1 MWWHYILVFLVALL
15 VDIVPFPFPPA
26 FTVMVLLQILFDLDV
41 WMVIFVGVAGS
52 VLGRYILLLYAP
64 LISKRY
70 LKAAKNED
78 IQFLGEK
85 MNENKWVGQLFVLA
99 YSLLP
104 LPTTPLFLGAG
115 ISKIKPVYI
124 IPAFIVGKFTSDSI
138 ALHLGKCFE
147 KFSEN
152 SRSNFFLGICHK
164 FNFKLYDAIFS
175 VVYRLAHINP
185 EEEIFTKFKN
195 LEINKNNRLGSGY
208 FCKSGVGGK

>member
-1 MWWHYILVFLVALL
+1 MWWHYILVFLGALL

-41 WMVIFVGVAGS
+41 WMVIVVGVAGS

-64 LISKRY
+64 MISNRF

-85 MNENKWVGQLFVLA
+85 MSENKWLGQLVVLA

-115 ISKIKPVYI
+115 ISKIKPIYI
-124 IPAFIVGKFTSDSI
+124 IPAFLIGKFTSDSI
-138 ALHLGKCFE
+138 ALHVGKYA
-147 KFSEN
+147 SEN
-152 SRSNFFLGICHK
+152 FQKIVDQTFSWQSFLSLFLSLTLLFFLLFIDWRTLIQKKK
-164 FNFKLYDAIFS
+164 FLLNFKIW
-175 VVYRLAHINP
+175 
-185 EEEIFTKFKN
+185 K
-195 LEINKNNRLGSGY
+195 
-208 FCKSGVGGK
+208 

>member
-1 MWWHYILVFLVALL
+1 MWWHYILVFLGALL

-41 WMVIFVGVAGS
+41 WMVIVVGVAGS

-64 LISKRY
+64 MISNRF

-85 MNENKWVGQLFVLA
+85 MSENKWLGQLVVLA

-115 ISKIKPVYI
+115 ISKIKPIYI
-124 IPAFIVGKFTSDSI
+124 IPAFLIGKFTSDSI
-138 ALHLGKCFE
+138 ALHVGKYA
-147 KFSEN
+147 SEN
-152 SRSNFFLGICHK
+152 FQKIVDQTFSWQSFVSLFLSLTLLFFLLFIDWRTLIQKKK
-164 FNFKLYDAIFS
+164 FLLNFKIW
-175 VVYRLAHINP
+175 
-185 EEEIFTKFKN
+185 K
-195 LEINKNNRLGSGY
+195 
-208 FCKSGVGGK
+208 